1 MKVPSLTHSDKPTT
15 AQHILDGYS
24 LEVSLKDIPALSA
37 AASKIEPGATVS
49 IPYLLNQDNEA
60 RLAAARAVRGLGFA
74 PMPHLSARRIA
85 SLTEL
90 ESFVQRAVLEA
101 GVERCFVIAGDPQP
115 RRGHLPTAHR

>member
-49 IPYLLNQDNEA
+49 IPYLPNQD
-60 RLAAARAVRGLGFA
+60 
-74 PMPHLSARRIA
+74 S
-85 SLTEL
+85 
-90 ESFVQRAVLEA
+90 
-101 GVERCFVIAGDPQP
+101 
-115 RRGHLPTAHR
+115 